1 MSRRKPGYAD
11 CAEREEEYHSGMV
24 LKQLLGSV
32 SQAAFMQEHFL
43 RLPFALA
50 GGCSHLSACGDWPVV
65 EQVLSSP
72 EADIIVG
79 SAEQRY
85 EGKSPTSLEEARQL
99 LSQGLTVGIRHAE
112 RHDASLADLAR
123 GFATDFAAPIDIH
136 LYCTP
141 AGKPGFGWH
150 YDAEDVFVLQTR
162 GKKEWWLRKNT
173 VNPWPLVETLPKDM
187 KYEREIMPAMRC
199 LLAAGDWLY
208 IPAGYWHRTECLE
221 ESISLSVGIESP
233 SAMSVFDF
241 LRPQLLESL
250 RWRQR
255 LPPMGEATPLSQE
268 ELLAE
273 LQTLLESLGTD
284 LAKLLADKR
293 TAERL
298 LKSLKPRRDDS

>member
-1 MSRRKPGYAD
+1 
-11 CAEREEEYHSGMV
+11 MV
-24 LKQLLGSV
+24 LAKLLGSV

-43 RLPFALA
+43 RLPFALVA
-50 GGCSHLSACGDWPVV
+50 GCSHLAACGDWPVV
-65 EQVLSSP
+65 EHVLSSP
-72 EADIIVG
+72 EADVIVG
-79 SAEQRY
+79 SAEQQF
-85 EGKSPTSLEEARQL
+85 EGKTPTSLEEARHL

-112 RHDASLADLAR
+112 KHDVSLAELAR
-123 GFATDFAAPIDIH
+123 AFATDFLAPIDIH

-173 VNPWPLVETLPKDM
+173 VNPWPLVETLPRDM

-208 IPAGYWHRTECLE
+208 IPAGYWHRTECQE
-221 ESISLSVGIESP
+221 ESISLSVGIQSP
-233 SAMSVFDF
+233 TAMNVFDF
-241 LRPQLLESL
+241 LRPQLLDSL

-255 LPPMGEATPLSQE
+255 LPPAGEASPLAHD

-273 LQTLLESLGTD
+273 CQALFESLGAD
-284 LAKLLADKR
+284 LSKLLADKR
-293 TAERL
+293 TAEAFL
-298 LKSLKPRRDDS
+298 NHLKQPTGDQ

>member
-1 MSRRKPGYAD
+1 
-11 CAEREEEYHSGMV
+11 MV
-24 LKQLLGSV
+24 LKQLLGSI
-32 SQAAFMQEHFL
+32 SPAAFMQEHFL
-43 RLPFALA
+43 RLQFALA
-50 GGCSHLSACGDWPVV
+50 GGCSHLAACGDWPVV
-65 EQVLSSP
+65 ERVLCSP
-72 EADIIVG
+72 GADVIVG

-85 EGKSPTSLEEARQL
+85 EGKSPNSLEEARQL
-99 LSQGLTVGIRHAE
+99 LTHGMTVGFRHAE
-112 RHDASLADLAR
+112 KHDDSLAELAR
-123 GFATDFAAPIDIH
+123 RFATDFAAPIDIH

-187 KYEREIMPAMRC
+187 RYEREIMPAMRC

-233 SAMSVFDF
+233 SAMNVFDF

-255 LPPMGEATPLSQE
+255 LPSAGEAAQLSEE
-268 ELLAE
+268 ELLADYQS
-273 LQTLLESLGTD
+273 LFESLGSD

-293 TAERL
+293 AAKSFL
-298 LKSLKPRRDDS
+298 SSLKQRTGGS

>member
-1 MSRRKPGYAD
+1 
-11 CAEREEEYHSGMV
+11 MV

-32 SQAAFMQEHFL
+32 APATFMQEHFL

-50 GGCSHLSACGDWPVV
+50 GGCSHLAACGDWPVV
-65 EQVLSSP
+65 ERVLSSP

-85 EGKSPTSLEEARQL
+85 EGKPPTSLEEAMQL
-99 LSQGLTVGIRHAE
+99 LSQGLTVGVRHAE
-112 RHDASLADLAR
+112 KHDESLAELAR

-136 LYCTP
+136 LYCSP

-173 VNPWPLVETLPKDM
+173 VNPWPLVETLPRDM

-208 IPAGYWHRTECLE
+208 IPAGYWHRTECQE

-255 LPPMGEATPLSQE
+255 LPPAGEAAQLSHE
-268 ELLAE
+268 ELLTE
-273 LQTLLESLGTD
+273 LQTLLESLGSD
-284 LAKLLADKR
+284 LATLLADKR
-293 TAERL
+293 TAERFL
-298 LKSLKPRRDDS
+298 NSLRQRIGGS

>member
-1 MSRRKPGYAD
+1 
-11 CAEREEEYHSGMV
+11 MV

-32 SQAAFMQEHFL
+32 SPAAFMQEYFL

-50 GGCSHLSACGDWPVV
+50 GGCSHLTAWGDWPVV
-65 EQVLSSP
+65 ERVLSSP
-72 EADIIVG
+72 RADVMVG

-85 EGKSPTSLEEARQL
+85 EGGTPTSLEGARAL

-112 RHDASLADLAR
+112 RHDDSLAKLAR
-123 GFATDFAAPIDIH
+123 GFAADFAAPIDIH

-162 GKKEWWLRKNT
+162 GQKEWWLRKNT

-208 IPAGYWHRTECLE
+208 IPAGYWHRTACQE

-233 SAMSVFDF
+233 SAMNALDF

-255 LPPMGEATPLSQE
+255 LPPAGAASQLSQE

-273 LQTLLESLGTD
+273 FQNLFESLGAD

-293 TAERL
+293 TAERFL
-298 LKSLKPRRDDS
+298 SSLRQRTGDS

>member
-1 MSRRKPGYAD
+1 
-11 CAEREEEYHSGMV
+11 MV

-32 SQAAFMQEHFL
+32 SPAAFMQEHFL

-50 GGCSHLSACGDWPVV
+50 GGCAHLAACGDWPVV
-65 EQVLSSP
+65 ERALSSP
-72 EADIIVG
+72 EADVIVG
-79 SAEQRY
+79 SAEQRFD
-85 EGKSPTSLEEARQL
+85 GKTPTSLDEARQL
-99 LSQGLTVGIRHAE
+99 LAQGLTVGIRHAE
-112 RHDASLADLAR
+112 KHDDSLAELA
-123 GFATDFAAPIDIH
+123 GSFAADFAAPIDIH

-208 IPAGYWHRTECLE
+208 IPAGYWHRTECQE

-233 SAMSVFDF
+233 SAVNVLDF

-255 LPPMGEATPLSQE
+255 LPPAGAAASLSE
-268 ELLAE
+268 RELLEQYQA
-273 LQTLLESLGTD
+273 LLRELGTD
-284 LAKLLADKR
+284 LARLLANPH
-293 TAERL
+293 TAEAFL
-298 LKSLKPRRDDS
+298 NSLKCQTND